1 MANEQPSRLKH
12 YLRWLVVLPGA
23 GISVVLATFPIH
35 WIIMLIKYSGR
46 EVDEDGTIV
55 YDNFIAAIPPDVLE
69 YFAYAFFTPFVIILV
84 GAYIAPSL
92 KFVTAITLTL
102 ALLVGYAVLLA
113 VSGSEIAISG
123 LRFIVTVALNIG
135 GIGAG
140 LYIVYRSVS
149 SAVKA

>member
-12 YLRWLVVLPGA
+12 YLRWLAVLPGA
-23 GISVVLATFPIH
+23 GISAVLVTFPIH
-35 WIIMLIKYSGR
+35 WIIMRIKYTGR

-55 YDNFIAAIPPDVLE
+55 YDSFIAAIPPDVLE

-84 GAYIAPSL
+84 GAYIAPSF
-92 KFVTAITLTL
+92 KFVTSITLAL
-102 ALLVGYAVLLA
+102 SLLVGYAVLFA

-123 LRFIVTVALNIG
+123 LRFIVTVALNVA
-135 GIGAG
+135 GIAAG
-140 LYIVYRSVS
+140 LYMVRRSVS